1 MGISNEQSIEPTVTT
16 VVWLLVRVVNIRG
29 KEIMVL
35 EKGEVSANF
44 WQVSKSQRLKLESRY
59 LELVQIKQVL
69 ECHIFSK
76 FEPQAKQK
84 LRLNQLV
91 PIYQEIISSI
101 RDRVL

>member
-44 WQVSKSQRLKLESRY
+44 WQVSKSQHLKLESRY
-59 LELVQIKQVL
+59 LELVQIKRVL
-69 ECHIFSK
+69 ECHISK
-76 FEPQAKQK
+76 FEPQSLVSQAK
-84 LRLNQLV
+84 V
-91 PIYQEIISSI
+91 
-101 RDRVL
+101 